1 MDRRASAAREDSPSP
16 LFRQNMCGYTE
27 NGPAER
33 VLSTANTR
41 EQTKKDEKEYLTVQ
55 PSQREVREAISPL
68 KRKRERRKKAKNT
81 RKEEMIEMSKCEN
94 TSLNSKVWNFR

>member
-41 EQTKKDEKEYLTVQ
+41 EQTKKDEKEYLTVH
-55 PSQREVREAISPL
+55 SQREVREAISPL

-94 TSLNSKVWNFR
+94 TSLNFKVWNFR